1 MPVFPRL
8 PCHLLLGYEKMKTAP
23 QSPKLSIFDTFKT
36 KRDELTG
43 EALRQRSILVHL
55 ATVTNSAAKTRTA
68 ISQRIAEENGI
79 VWKNIYSGIFRD
91 LDEILIPL
99 GLVRESGRLPLKRG
113 PKALQEKGIP
123 YYELTLDGML
133 IALSLNEIV
142 GREEILKQFFSKA
155 KIEEKEFQEI
165 LQKLA
170 VIAPRF
176 TYSLFEKYSKAY
188 CEGKLEKLLP
198 FSISKLKKI
207 SDESILIHR
216 EFLDA
221 FSNLSKIE
229 REKAIN
235 FLEKIS

>member
-1 MPVFPRL
+1 MSKKNPR
-8 PCHLLLGYEKMKTAP
+8 
-23 QSPKLSIFDTFKT
+23 LSIFDTFKT
-36 KRDELTG
+36 KSEELTG
-43 EALRQRSILVHL
+43 EASRQRSIIAHL
-55 ATVTNSAAKTRTA
+55 ATATNSAARTRTG
-68 ISQRIAEENGI
+68 ISQRIADENGI

-113 PKALQEKGIP
+113 PKALQEKGVP
-123 YYELTLDGML
+123 YYELSLEGML
-133 IALSLNEIV
+133 IALSLKEII

-165 LQKLA
+165 LEKLA
-170 VIAPRF
+170 SVVPRF

-188 CEGKLEKLLP
+188 CDGKLEKLLP
-198 FSISKLKKI
+198 FSIKKLKSI

-221 FSNLSKIE
+221 FSNLSKGE
-229 REKAIN
+229 RENAIN